1 MQENLPFVINA
12 LGHAAGVIIFGAFLY
27 LLWLGRR
34 RDPGGDFVV
43 PAMAAILALLWNV
56 LSLAVL
62 ATVELAGGYT
72 RVAVALSFAV
82 LSLLPGVL
90 LHLSLGS
97 GQRWIRS
104 CGYLLSLIAVATH
117 LAELFG
123 GGEASHRFALLLI
136 TFGFGA
142 LALLAASTLAR
153 EKRRL
158 QGASLRALAA
168 MALFFFAVSFI
179 HFGSSHGS
187 DAWAQEVLLHHA
199 GIPLALVILLQG
211 HRMLLMDVFVRFL
224 GNALTAAVAAFL
236 LLGLAGFLGL
246 IEPTSD
252 VPFSQSIW
260 IVAGG
265 LVLVAFPAIRKR
277 VQNRLEA
284 TIFRRGDPESALEE
298 IRACLEANQGDEES
312 LERAGEVMAGF
323 ANAERWQVV
332 EDGTEIGTKL
342 IRTRILPDRETD
354 GRSRRHRWAEVEV
367 PIRTSGE
374 ETCRLLLGRRQGGR
388 RYLSQ
393 DLEDLDRLST
403 ELSDQVERRRRTEL
417 NRLVAEAEL
426 DALRAQI
433 NPHFLFNSLN
443 ALYATIPRSAVDA
456 RETLV
461 NLAEIFRYSLQGTR
475 QFVSLD
481 QEMRIVQA
489 YLQIERLR
497 LGERLRTGIDI
508 AEDTLQ
514 IAVPVL
520 SIQPLVENA
529 VKHGVS
535 SGIEVGTVRIE
546 SRIVG
551 ESLRVIVSDDGPGFP
566 STGPPSGAH
575 GLENVRGRL
584 RLCYGERASLKIASP
599 PTGAEVELRVPATLG
614 QPPDRDPDHSHRTL
628 M

>member
-1 MQENLPFVINA
+1 MQGNIPFFINV
-12 LGHAAGVIIFGAFLY
+12 LGHAGGVIIFGAFLY

-34 RDPGGDFVV
+34 RDPGGDFAV
-43 PAMAAILALLWNV
+43 PAMAAICALLWNAV
-56 LSLAVL
+56 SLAVL
-62 ATVELAGGYT
+62 ATVESGSEYARFT
-72 RVAVALSFAV
+72 VALGFVV

-90 LHLSLGS
+90 LHLSVGS
-97 GQRWIRS
+97 GQRWIRI
-104 CGYLLSLIAVATH
+104 CGYLLSMTAVVTQMT
-117 LAELFG
+117 EFFR
-123 GGEASHRFALLLI
+123 GGEAPHRFGLFLI
-136 TFGFGA
+136 TFGFGS
-142 LALLAASTLAR
+142 LALLAASALAR

-158 QGASLRALAA
+158 KGASLRTLAA
-168 MALFFFAVSFI
+168 MALFFFSVSFI
-179 HFGSSHGS
+179 HFGSSHGY
-187 DAWAQEVLLHHA
+187 DAWAHEVVLHHA

-224 GNALTAAVAAFL
+224 GNALTAFVAAVL

-246 IEPTSD
+246 LEPTSN
-252 VPFSQSIW
+252 VPFSQSIL

-265 LVLVAFPAIRKR
+265 LVLVAFPALRKR

-284 TIFRRGDPESALEE
+284 AIFRRSDPEKALGE
-298 IRACLEANQGDEES
+298 IRACLEDSEGDEES
-312 LERAGEVMAGF
+312 LDRAGEVMARF

-332 EDGTEIGTKL
+332 EDGAGIGKKL
-342 IRTRILPDRETD
+342 IRTRILSDRNSD
-354 GRSRRHRWAEVEV
+354 GRSLRHRWAEVVV
-367 PIRTSGE
+367 PIRMSGE
-374 ETCRLLLGRRQGGR
+374 ETCRLLLGRREGGH
-388 RYLSQ
+388 RYLIR
-393 DLEDLDRLST
+393 DLDDLDRLST

-461 NLAEIFRYSLQGTR
+461 NLAEIFRYSLRGKR

-497 LGERLRTGIDI
+497 LGERLRTRIDI

-514 IAVPVL
+514 TAVPVL

-551 ESLRVIVSDDGPGFP
+551 ESLRVAVSDDGPGFL
-566 STGPPSGAH
+566 STGSPSGAH
-575 GLENVRGRL
+575 GLENVRRRL
-584 RLCYGERASLKIASP
+584 RLCYGDGASLKIASP
-599 PTGAEVELRVPATLG
+599 AAGAEVELTVPLTLG
-614 QPPDRDPDHSHRTL
+614 QPPDQDPDHRHRAL

>member
-1 MQENLPFVINA
+1 MQGNLPFIINA
-12 LGHAAGVIIFGAFLY
+12 LAHAAGIIIFGAFLC

-34 RDPGGDFVV
+34 RDPGGEFVV
-43 PAMAAILALLWNV
+43 PAMAATLALLWNA
-56 LSLAVL
+56 LSLMVM
-62 ATVELAGGYT
+62 TTIELGGGYT
-72 RVAVALSFAV
+72 SIAVALSFAV

-90 LHLSLGS
+90 LHLSLGT
-97 GQRWIRS
+97 GQRWILV
-104 CGYLLSLIAVATH
+104 CGYLLSLTAVATH

-123 GGEASHRFALLLI
+123 GGESSHRFGLLLI

-142 LALLAASTLAR
+142 LALLAASALAR

-158 QGASLRALAA
+158 KGASLRAIAA
-168 MALFFFAVSFI
+168 MALFFFAVSFT

-187 DAWAQEVLLHHA
+187 DAWAHQIVLHHA
-199 GIPLALVILLQG
+199 GIPLALVILLQA
-211 HRMLLMDVFVRFL
+211 HRLLLLDVFVRFL
-224 GNALTAAVAAFL
+224 GNALLAAAAAIL

-246 IEPTSD
+246 LEPTSNA
-252 VPFSQSIW
+252 PFAQSIL

-265 LVLVAFPAIRKR
+265 LALVAFPAMRKR
-277 VQNRLEA
+277 VQNRLE
-284 TIFRRGDPESALEE
+284 TTVFRRGDPEQALGE
-298 IRACLEANQGDEES
+298 IRACLEDDEGGEES
-312 LERAGEVMAGF
+312 LGRAGEVMARF
-323 ANAERWQVV
+323 AKAERWQVV
-332 EDGTEIGTKL
+332 EDGIKTGKKL
-342 IRTRILPDRETD
+342 IRTRIRPDRETD
-354 GRSRRHRWAEVEV
+354 GKSQRHRWAEVEV
-367 PIRTSGE
+367 PIRTSGD
-374 ETCRLLLGRRQGGR
+374 ETCRLLLGRRRGGH
-388 RYLSQ
+388 RYLSR
-393 DLEDLDRLST
+393 DLEDLDRLSA
-403 ELSDQVERRRRTEL
+403 ELSDQLERRRRTEL

-461 NLAEIFRYSLQGTR
+461 SLAEIFRYSLQGNR

-514 IAVPVL
+514 ISVPVL

-535 SGIEVGTVRIE
+535 TGIDEGTVRIE

-551 ESLRVIVSDDGPGFP
+551 ETLQVTVSDDGPGFP
-566 STGPPSGAH
+566 AKRPPTGAQ
-575 GLENVRGRL
+575 GLANVRRRL
-584 RLCYGERASLKIASP
+584 RLCYGDRAKLKIASP
-599 PTGAEVELRVPATLG
+599 AAGAEVELRVPAMPG
-614 QPPDRDPDHSHRTL
+614 QPQDQAPDDRHRML

>member
-1 MQENLPFVINA
+1 MQGNLPLIINA
-12 LGHAAGVIIFGAFLY
+12 LGHAAGVIIFGAFLC

-34 RDPGGDFVV
+34 RDPGGEFGV
-43 PAMAAILALLWNV
+43 PAMAATLALLWNA
-56 LSLAVL
+56 LSLTVL
-62 ATVELAGGYT
+62 TTVELGGGYT
-72 RVAVALSFAV
+72 PIAVALSFAV

-97 GQRWIRS
+97 GQRRILV
-104 CGYLLSLIAVATH
+104 CGYLLSLAAVVTH

-123 GGEASHRFALLLI
+123 GGESSHRFGLLLI

-142 LALLAASTLAR
+142 LALLAALALAR

-158 QGASLRALAA
+158 KGASLRVIAA
-168 MALFFFAVSFI
+168 MALFFLAVSFI

-187 DAWAQEVLLHHA
+187 DAWAHEIVLHHA
-199 GIPLALVILLQG
+199 GIPLALVILLQT
-211 HRMLLMDVFVRFL
+211 HRLLLLDVFVRFL
-224 GNALTAAVAAFL
+224 GNALLAAVAAIL

-246 IEPTSD
+246 LEPTSND
-252 VPFSQSIW
+252 PFAQSIL

-265 LVLVAFPAIRKR
+265 LAFVAFPAIRKR
-277 VQNRLEA
+277 VQNRLE
-284 TIFRRGDPESALEE
+284 TTVFRRGDPVRALGE
-298 IRACLEANQGDEES
+298 IRACLEDNENGGNS
-312 LERAGEVMAGF
+312 LDRAGEVMARF

-332 EDGTEIGTKL
+332 EDETGTGKKL
-342 IRTRILPDRETD
+342 IRTRIRPDRESD

-374 ETCRLLLGRRQGGR
+374 ETCCLLLGRRRGGH
-388 RYLSQ
+388 RYLSR

-403 ELSDQVERRRRTEL
+403 ELSDQLERRRRTEL

-461 NLAEIFRYSLQGTR
+461 NLAEIFRYSLQGNR

-497 LGERLRTGIDI
+497 LGKRLRTGIDI

-535 SGIEVGTVRIE
+535 TGIEAGTVRIE

-551 ESLRVIVSDDGPGFP
+551 GTLQVIVSDDGPGFP
-566 STGPPSGAH
+566 SAGPPAGAQ
-575 GLENVRGRL
+575 GLANVRRRL
-584 RLCYGERASLKIASP
+584 RLCYGERARLKIASP
-599 PTGAEVELRVPATLG
+599 AVGAEVELRVPAMPG
-614 QPPDRDPDHSHRTL
+614 QPQVQDPDGRHRMST
-628 M
+628 